1 MTLPLDLPSLLLV
14 IGVVGTIIGIAA
26 NSAKIHEYWVDRR
39 FRKYPKEEPTKCEFL
54 NFGLLLQITDP
65 ATMMVHHAI
74 TRRIKNISKKPLE
87 QHFAFLF
94 GDVPRSWNNL
104 NLCVRGEGGNPIA
117 IKEVNLDSPTRKEFS
132 IELKPPLYPN
142 EDTLYT
148 VEWDWEE
155 PQQYFEYT
163 FVTLCR
169 SSQVELIFP
178 ATKNYELSVYEVIR
192 ETREKRASD
201 IKPKKRM
208 IVGNEAKIVWS
219 RDDIDMNTILR
230 FEWQE
235 PKAGS

>member
-1 MTLPLDLPSLLLV
+1 MSLPLDLPSLLLIIGV
-14 IGVVGTIIGIAA
+14 IGTVIGIAA
-26 NSAKIHEYWVDRR
+26 NSTKIHEYWVNRR
-39 FRKYPKEEPTKCEFL
+39 LRKYSKEEPTKCEFL
-54 NFGLLLQITDP
+54 NFVLLLQMTDP
-65 ATMMVHHAI
+65 EKIVHHTM
-74 TRRIKNISKKPLE
+74 TRRIKNISNKPLE

-94 GDVPRSWNNL
+94 GDVARSWKDL
-104 NLCVRGEGGNPIA
+104 NLRVYGEDGNPIN
-117 IKEVNLDSPTRKEFS
+117 IKEVNLDSPTRKEFT

-142 EDTLYT
+142 EDRLYM

-155 PQQYFEYT
+155 PQRYFEYT

-169 SSQVELIFP
+169 SAQVEMVFP

-219 RDDIDMNTILR
+219 RNDIDMNTILR

-235 PKAGS
+235 LKTGS